1 MSNQLDGAVINQEE
15 TNESE
20 LNSTSDIDWDEAS
33 LAKLLDFDDDDITE
47 TAVYNETEAA
57 EIGESDQQL
66 VNLDNSDN
74 VINQSELFDDPYQ
87 GKTKPTLA
95 SNPFAKFGT
104 VGLGLGTVFVASAFF
119 LNSVMTGKP
128 KVAPPIAKTTPQ
140 PQIVAQKQESNET
153 ETGKLKA
160 ELALGKQS
168 EQIKAVEVGK
178 SPKQVNNTKN
188 TKKVNPVNPTV
199 RQIEAAPPRNY
210 PRESQFRQ
218 QQAVSYVPPPKVTP
232 QIPIREQAT
241 PKYQIPQIP
250 IREQATPKYQIPKI
264 QAPQS
269 PNIKPVSQPT
279 VKQVDPME
287 QWVAMSRLG
296 SYGSGEVGQKQENS
310 IQETG
315 IQEKDYRVASNVVIG
330 HRNQTAQSNPN
341 VSNADVVL
349 APRATPVVFTNQ
361 VYTDT
366 STYPMRQQSLQPDP
380 NLEKN
385 ILTGVPVQQ
394 LIVGMTASAKVV
406 APMVWSNSIASSQNK
421 AGGATQTE
429 ENFVVQLTQPIKDD
443 KDNQIV
449 SPGSQIV
456 GRVERVNKAGYA
468 IVQATRLLMNGQ
480 EYVLPPGAITITG
493 SAGNPLMASQWNDKG
508 GEIASR
514 DLTAFVFGSLAKVG
528 KVLNEPEETSSFNS
542 AGIGSSSSTT
552 LIKRGKTNVLGA
564 VLEGGFEPL
573 TEQILTR
580 NKAALAEIAN
590 REDVWFVRA
599 GTDVQVVVN
608 QSFEF

>member
-20 LNSTSDIDWDEAS
+20 LNNTSDIDWDEAS
-33 LAKLLDFDDDDITE
+33 LAKLLDFDDDDVTE
-47 TAVYNETEAA
+47 TAVYNETEAS
-57 EIGESDQQL
+57 EIGESNQQL
-66 VNLDNSDN
+66 VNSDDSNN

-178 SPKQVNNTKN
+178 SPKQINNTKN

-199 RQIEAAPPRNY
+199 RQIETAPPRNY

-218 QQAVSYVPPPKVTP
+218 QQPVSYVPPPRVTS
-232 QIPIREQAT
+232 QLPIREQM
-241 PKYQIPQIP
+241 
-250 IREQATPKYQIPKI
+250 TPKYQIPKI
-264 QAPQS
+264 QTPQS
-269 PNIKPVSQPT
+269 PNIKPVSQPV

-296 SYGSGEVGQKQENS
+296 SYGSGEVEQKQENG

-341 VSNADVVL
+341 LSNADMVL
-349 APRATPVVFTNQ
+349 APRATPVVFANQ

-366 STYPMRQQSLQPDP
+366 STYPRHQQYLQPDP

-394 LIVGMTASAKVV
+394 LTVGMTASAKVV

-449 SPGSQIV
+449 SAGSQIV

-528 KVLNEPEETSSFNS
+528 KVLNEPEESSSFNS